1 MGRGVPS
8 PLVSWQAMIPIPYAL
23 DALNFLA
30 ADVRNLFG
38 PFVNVFLVTGRH
50 WTQTDVG
57 LVTTAGGLIGI
68 ALQTPIGAFIDVT
81 RAKRGVIVLTMAA
94 MTVAAALIFA
104 RPTFWPIAIAL
115 SILAI
120 AGDAFAP
127 AVSALTLGLV
137 KREQLARRLGRNSA
151 FDHGGNIA
159 IALLAGAVGY
169 AFSQR
174 AVFLMVPAFAALTSA
189 AVLAI
194 PADAIN
200 HDRARDLAANGKTQG
215 TAAGYR
221 VLFETRPLMIFAL
234 CAFLFHFANAP
245 LLPLVGQKLALEFP
259 KEATAMMSFCVVA
272 AQGVMLPIAILV
284 GRNADGW
291 GRRPIFLVAFAVLP
305 IRAALYTL
313 SDDAFWLIGVQLLD
327 GVGAGIYGALAPL
340 LIADVMRGTGRY
352 NLAQG
357 AVATTMGIGASVSAL
372 FAGEM
377 VDHFGYSVSFLAL
390 SAAAA
395 VAFLVFVG
403 FMPETREEEAGAR
416 GGGEGVMIEAAG
428 GE

>member
-1 MGRGVPS
+1 
-8 PLVSWQAMIPIPYAL
+8 MIPIPYAL
-23 DALNFLA
+23 DAINFLA

-38 PFVNVFLVTGRH
+38 PFVNVFLITTQH
-50 WTQTDVG
+50 WSQTDIG
-57 LVTTAGGLIGI
+57 LVTTASGLVGI
-68 ALQTPIGAFIDVT
+68 ALQTPIGAAIDVT

-94 MTVAAALIFA
+94 MTAAGIIIFA
-104 RPTFWPIAIAL
+104 APTFWPMAIAL
-115 SILAI
+115 SILAV

-137 KREQLARRLGRNSA
+137 PRDKLARRLGRNSA

-174 AVFLMVPAFAALTSA
+174 AVFLMVPVFAVLTSA
-189 AVLAI
+189 AALAI
-194 PADAIN
+194 PADKIN
-200 HDRARDLAANGKTQG
+200 HDRARDLTSDGEARGA
-215 TAAGYR
+215 AAGYR
-221 VLFETRPLMIFAL
+221 ILFRTRPLMILAL
-234 CAFLFHFANAP
+234 CAMLFHFANAP

-259 KEATAMMSFCVVA
+259 KEATAMMSFCMVA

-284 GRNADGW
+284 GRHADSW
-291 GRRPIFLVAFAVLP
+291 GRRPIFLIAFAVLP

-313 SDDAFWLIGVQLLD
+313 SDNSFWLIGVQLLD
-327 GVGAGIYGALAPL
+327 GVGAGIYGALTPL
-340 LIADVMRGTGRY
+340 VIADIMRGSGRF

-377 VDHFGYSVSFLAL
+377 VDHFGYSVSFLSL
-390 SAAAA
+390 GGAAAT
-395 VAFLVFVG
+395 AFLVFFG
-403 FMPETREEEAGAR
+403 FMPETWDEQAIAR
-416 GGGEGVMIEAAG
+416 DSESLALERPAAV
-428 GE
+428 E